1 MINVTEQYTEYC
13 YNKYYEKSNWNDWN
27 EYLAERE
34 DREYEDRIF
43 ERMSE

>member
-1 MINVTEQYTEYC
+1 MDVTEQYTEYC
-13 YNKYYEKSNWNDWN
+13 YSKYYEKTNWNDWN

-34 DREYEDRIF
+34 DREYE